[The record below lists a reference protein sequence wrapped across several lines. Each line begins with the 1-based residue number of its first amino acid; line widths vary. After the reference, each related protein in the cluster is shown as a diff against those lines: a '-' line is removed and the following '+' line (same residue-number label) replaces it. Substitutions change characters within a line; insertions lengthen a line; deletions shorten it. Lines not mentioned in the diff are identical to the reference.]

1 MKKECPN
8 TLPMSLCMDL
18 MENYARYK
26 TMDTSKAIESFIHLL
41 GHISV
46 IVLVHSAEYFVDV
59 SFLAKEL
66 LKGQSSIRVFV
77 KNLEEPIYLSPK

>member
-1 MKKECPN
+1 MPGIKQWIPANQHAC
-8 TLPMSLCMDL
+8 
-18 MENYARYK
+18 
-26 TMDTSKAIESFIHLL
+26 KAIESFIHLL

-46 IVLVHSAEYFVDV
+46 IVLVHSPEYFVDV